1 MSSTNTNRNI
11 WPTGRNG
18 PRAHVSNQVQQCEPY
33 MAGGPLKPGFE
44 WAATAPFGQILAK
57 YNEGGVQTALD
68 KVRQILATSG
78 QHAAM
83 MLCWL
88 TGLEV

>member
-1 MSSTNTNRNI
+1 
-11 WPTGRNG
+11 
-18 PRAHVSNQVQQCEPY
+18 

-83 MLCWL
+83 MLC
-88 TGLEV
+88 

>member
-1 MSSTNTNRNI
+1 
-11 WPTGRNG
+11 
-18 PRAHVSNQVQQCEPY
+18 

-57 YNEGGVQTALD
+57 YNEGGVQAALD
-68 KVRQILATSG
+68 KARQILATAG

-83 MLCWL
+83 IARATTPSQTLPPNR
-88 TGLEV
+88 